1 MDWKVRYYI
10 EFIQTRDQNV
20 YGNRERHDKDARK
33 KLTNDIVTEL
43 IDLFEKRGYPVDK
56 EIGCFFLNDTTFLM
70 NTYPL
75 NVVITHAYQQK
86 DFRLTPYLKKY
97 VEEGLIK
104 PDQFMNWNQYELT
117 ENNIA
122 GNYGVGHFF
131 VVNDVVYKDD
141 PIFSVKETID
151 ENRNEVLG
159 CSFDRF
165 CQKTIFQFFNK
176 SSLYSIV
183 TWGGVQVWKVAQ
195 DDVKMFTEGLKKT
208 DYIYYDSNNK

>member
-1 MDWKVRYYI
+1 
-10 EFIQTRDQNV
+10 
-20 YGNRERHDKDARK
+20 
-33 KLTNDIVTEL
+33 
-43 IDLFEKRGYPVDK
+43 
-56 EIGCFFLNDTTFLM
+56 M

-131 VVNDVVYKDD
+131 VV
-141 PIFSVKETID
+141 
-151 ENRNEVLG
+151 
-159 CSFDRF
+159 SF
-165 CQKTIFQFFNK
+165 
-176 SSLYSIV
+176 
-183 TWGGVQVWKVAQ
+183 
-195 DDVKMFTEGLKKT
+195 
-208 DYIYYDSNNK
+208 